1 MTDVRDWPRYWS
13 VLSAMIATATAAL
26 FCAAIRGG
34 DGRGTVGTVLV
45 GCTLLLALVLYRDAA
60 SRRGMQDSASRRRKA
75 LDALF
80 SLGGATLIV
89 GLSDLAF
96 VVGFLAWSGSRSF
109 EFRSLVVTGRCWV
122 GPEPPS
128 LEACTVAGLALGLA
142 VARSLRVIFSSIA
155 TTGRPRRGD
164 YLRLWPVA
172 MTLALLALMRL

>member
-1 MTDVRDWPRYWS
+1 MTDGGGWPRYWS
-13 VLSAMIATATAAL
+13 VLSAMIATAAAAL
-26 FCAAIRGG
+26 LCAAIRGG
-34 DGRGTVGTVLV
+34 DGRGTVGAVIV
-45 GCTLLLALVLYRDAA
+45 GCTLLLALALYRDAA
-60 SRRGMQDSASRRRKA
+60 SRKGLEDPASWRRKA

-122 GPEPPS
+122 GPEPPT
-128 LEACTVAGLALGLA
+128 LEACTAAGLVLGLA
-142 VARSLRVIFSSIA
+142 VARSLRLVLSSLVM
-155 TTGRPRRGD
+155 TGRPRRGD

-172 MTLALLALMRL
+172 LTLALLALWRL